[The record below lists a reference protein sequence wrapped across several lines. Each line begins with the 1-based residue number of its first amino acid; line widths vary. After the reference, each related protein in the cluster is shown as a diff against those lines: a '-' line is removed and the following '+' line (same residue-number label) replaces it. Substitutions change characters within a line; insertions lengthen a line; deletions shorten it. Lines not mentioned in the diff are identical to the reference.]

1 MPQMRLASY
10 KIHYERYGD
19 FHRPK
24 VVFLHGFMGCGDDFL
39 PIINALLP
47 NVCCLTVD
55 LPGHGQTEVLDSV
68 GYGMGAIAPALINLL
83 QALNFTP
90 CHLMGYSM
98 GGRLGLYLACQFPQH
113 FTSAFL
119 ESASPGLVTDIERVL
134 RQQQDEILATELE
147 SEDWPTVLAR
157 WYAQPLFDSL
167 RHSPQFEEMR
177 QRRLHNRPH
186 QLAQTLRGLGTGMQ
200 PSLWNAMAALTM
212 PMTLVVGEC
221 DQKFVQ
227 INQSMAVQQPL
238 AQLKILPDCGHAA
251 HAEDPAAFEAA
262 LQAHLRQAQQVQT
275 PSIPCQ

>member
-98 GGRLGLYLACQFPQH
+98 GGRLALSLAFQFPQH
-113 FTSAFL
+113 FTSLLL
-119 ESASPGLVTDIERVL
+119 ESASPGLVTEKERRL
-134 RQQQDEILATELE
+134 RGEQDEILAMDLE
-147 SEDWPTVLAR
+147 SGDWPTFLNR
-157 WYAQPLFDSL
+157 WYAKPLFDSL
-167 RHSPQFEEMR
+167 RYSSHFDELF

-186 QLAQTLRGLGTGMQ
+186 ELAQALRGLGTGMQ
-200 PSLWNAMAALTM
+200 CSLWGKLHTFAMPISLI
-212 PMTLVVGEC
+212 VGEL

-227 INQSMAVQQPL
+227 INQNMADRMRAV
-238 AQLKILPDCGHAA
+238 QLKILPDCGHAA
-251 HAEDPAAFEAA
+251 HVEHPAAFVDV
-262 LQAHLRQAQQVQT
+262 LQDHFAQLQ
-275 PSIPCQ
+275 

>member
-1 MPQMRLASY
+1 MPQMRLAPY

-68 GYGMGAIAPALINLL
+68 GYGMAAIAPALINLL

-90 CHLMGYSM
+90 CHLIGYSM

-113 FTSAFL
+113 FTSIFL
-119 ESASPGLVTDIERVL
+119 ESASPGLLTESERLL
-134 RQQQDEILATELE
+134 RQKQDEILATKLE
-147 SEDWPTVLAR
+147 SEDWPTVLAQ

-167 RHSPQFEEMR
+167 RHSQHFDEML

-186 QLAQTLRGLGTGMQ
+186 PLAQALGGLGTGMQ
-200 PSLWNAMAALTM
+200 PSLWNAMATLTM
-212 PMTLVVGEC
+212 PITLVVGER

-227 INQSMAVQQPL
+227 INQSMVTRQPL
-238 AQLKILPDCGHAA
+238 AQLKILLNCGHAA
-251 HAEDPAAFEAA
+251 HAEDPEAFAAV
-262 LQAHLRQAQQVQT
+262 LQAHLLQVQ
-275 PSIPCQ
+275 